1 MRLRAGDSA
10 RLMRIR
16 MRSIRILNKTLGGTV
31 LPSFSALIQRDCLAF
46 KAHICA
52 TL

>member
-1 MRLRAGDSA
+1 MQVRAGGLA
-10 RLMRIR
+10 RLMR
-16 MRSIRILNKTLGGTV
+16 SILVRV
-31 LPSFSALIQRDCLAF
+31 LITIKVSALIQRDCLAF

>member
-1 MRLRAGDSA
+1 MRLCAGDSA
-10 RLMRIR
+10 RLMR
-16 MRSIRILNKTLGGTV
+16 SILNRILVRILITIKV
-31 LPSFSALIQRDCLAF
+31 SALLQRDCLAF

>member
-1 MRLRAGDSA
+1 MRLCAGGSA
-10 RLMRIR
+10 RLMRIFLVR
-16 MRSIRILNKTLGGTV
+16 IRIITTV
-31 LPSFSALIQRDCLAF
+31 SALLQRDCLAF

>member
-1 MRLRAGDSA
+1 MQVRAGDSA
-10 RLMRIR
+10 RLMRG
-16 MRSIRILNKTLGGTV
+16 ILVRV
-31 LPSFSALIQRDCLAF
+31 LITIKVSALIQRDCLAF